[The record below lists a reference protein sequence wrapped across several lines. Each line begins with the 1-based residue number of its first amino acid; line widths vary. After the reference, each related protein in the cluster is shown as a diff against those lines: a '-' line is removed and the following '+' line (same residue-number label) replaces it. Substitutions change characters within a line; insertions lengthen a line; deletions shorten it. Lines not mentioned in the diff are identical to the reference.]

1 MKNVTSKKTENMTLQ
16 ECIILDSLLRNGY
29 TNQRIIAEETELS
42 SGMVNQSL
50 KALEEKNYLD
60 DSMQLTSSAKKL
72 FAARKPKNA
81 VILAAGFGMRMVP
94 INLSTPKALLE
105 VKGEKLIERLID
117 QLHKAGVS
125 DITVVV
131 GFMTEAFEYL
141 IDEKGV
147 ELVVN
152 DQYGVRNNLYSLG
165 LVTDRIGNTYIVPG
179 DIWCE
184 AHPFNENELYSW

>member
-1 MKNVTSKKTENMTLQ
+1 MKKEASKKTENMTMQ
-16 ECIILDSLLRNGY
+16 ECIVLDSLRRNGY

-42 SGMVNQSL
+42 IGMVNQSL
-50 KALEEKNYLD
+50 KALEEKKYLN
-60 DSMQLTSSAKKL
+60 DSMQLTTAAKKL

-117 QLHKAGVS
+117 QLHEVGVS

-131 GFMTEAFEYL
+131 GFMKEAFEYL

-165 LVTDRIGNTYIVPG
+165 LVTDRIGNTYIVP
-179 DIWCE
+179 
-184 AHPFNENELYSW
+184 

>member
-1 MKNVTSKKTENMTLQ
+1 MTMQ
-16 ECIILDSLLRNGY
+16 ECIVLDSLRRNGY

-42 SGMVNQSL
+42 IGMVNQSL
-50 KALEEKNYLD
+50 KALEEKKYLN
-60 DSMQLTSSAKKL
+60 DSMQLTTAAKKL

-117 QLHKAGVS
+117 QLHEVGVS

-131 GFMTEAFEYL
+131 GFMKEAFEYL

-165 LVTDRIGNTYIVPG
+165 LVTD
-179 DIWCE
+179 
-184 AHPFNENELYSW
+184 